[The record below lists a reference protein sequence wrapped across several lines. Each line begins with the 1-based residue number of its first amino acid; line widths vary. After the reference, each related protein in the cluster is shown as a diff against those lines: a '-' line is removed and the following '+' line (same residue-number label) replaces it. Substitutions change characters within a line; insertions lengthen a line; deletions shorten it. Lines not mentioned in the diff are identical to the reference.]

1 MDRNS
6 KIEAIYRR
14 GPAANEYPPVVAATE
29 GVSIAVGANAD
40 TLYAQ
45 GLAAGN
51 NRAIKNKRGYLPAL
65 VTFCGSTGPLWFFEG
80 KRGRVLHMLATM
92 PQGVT
97 QWDTL
102 PWHTRLGA
110 SIHALREAGLSIH
123 TEREGDYRHARY
135 FLLTQGRLT
144 GPSGGAI

>member
-1 MDRNS
+1 MAGGIDTGTLT
-6 KIEAIYRR
+6 
-14 GPAANEYPPVVAATE
+14 GPAEPIAPPVVGTTE
-29 GVSIAVGANAD
+29 GASIAVGANAGP
-40 TLYAQ
+40 LYSQ

-51 NRAIKNKRGYLPAL
+51 GATKRKRGSLPAL
-65 VTFCGSTGPLWFFEG
+65 VTFRGSAGQLWDFEG
-80 KRGRVLHMLATM
+80 KIGRVLHMLATM

-110 SIHALREAGLSIH
+110 SIHALREAGLSIR

-135 FLLTQGRLT
+135 FLLTPGRLT
-144 GPSGGAI
+144 GPSGRAI

>member
-1 MDRNS
+1 MAGGMNTGTPM
-6 KIEAIYRR
+6 
-14 GPAANEYPPVVAATE
+14 GPAESIVPSVVGATE
-29 GVSIAVGANAD
+29 GTSIAVGANAKA
-40 TLYAQ
+40 LYAQ

-51 NRAIKNKRGYLPAL
+51 NRAIRGERASLPAL
-65 VTFCGSTGPLWFFEG
+65 VTFRGSTGQLWGFAG
-80 KRGRVLHMLATM
+80 KIGRVLHMLATM

-110 SIHALREAGLSIH
+110 SIHSLREAGLSIR
-123 TEREGDYRHARY
+123 TEREGDCRHARY
-135 FLLTQGRLT
+135 FLLTLGRLT

>member
-1 MDRNS
+1 MGCNS

-14 GPAANEYPPVVAATE
+14 GRSANEAPPVVAATE
-29 GVSIAVGANAD
+29 GACIAAGANAEP
-40 TLYAQ
+40 LYAH

-51 NRAIKNKRGYLPAL
+51 NRATKRKPGSLAAF
-65 VTFCGSTGPLWFFEG
+65 VSFRGSTGQLWGFEG

-92 PQGVT
+92 PQGMT

-135 FLLTQGRLT
+135 FLLTPGWLSY
-144 GPSGGAI
+144 PSGGAI